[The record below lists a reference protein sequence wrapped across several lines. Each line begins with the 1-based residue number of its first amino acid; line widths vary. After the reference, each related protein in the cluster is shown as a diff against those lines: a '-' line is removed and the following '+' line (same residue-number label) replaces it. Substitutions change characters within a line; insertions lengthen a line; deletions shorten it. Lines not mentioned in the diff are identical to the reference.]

1 MDGANFPQPDCI
13 HRARGLRPVAKF
25 REYVPTVE
33 EKMIIKI
40 KKTCLI
46 YKSILPLQR
55 QTNKKSYEDLESKR
69 DD

>member
-33 EKMIIKI
+33 
-40 KKTCLI
+40 KKVNNRSFKNHKLLTTSNNINNHCVIQPFFVSL
-46 YKSILPLQR
+46 
-55 QTNKKSYEDLESKR
+55 
-69 DD
+69 